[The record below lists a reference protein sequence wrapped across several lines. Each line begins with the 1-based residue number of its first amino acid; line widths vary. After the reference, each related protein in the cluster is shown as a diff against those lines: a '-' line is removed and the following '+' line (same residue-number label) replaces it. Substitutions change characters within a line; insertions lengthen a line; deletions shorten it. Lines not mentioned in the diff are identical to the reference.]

1 MQATQGQKD
10 AANEWT
16 AEHYPHLDGAEY
28 EAKLAETLAD
38 IVAIDA
44 AADAK
49 EAVS

>member
-1 MQATQGQKD
+1 MML
-10 AANEWT
+10 NWMNS
-16 AEHYPHLDGAEY
+16 
-28 EAKLAETLAD
+28 AKLAETLAD